1 MNPKV
6 LDVEPTDDYQLIVT
20 FANGEKKKMDIS
32 PYLEKGVFREL
43 KKINYF
49 KRVCVS
55 FGSVA
60 WPNEQDLSYDTLYL
74 CGKKLN
80 RDN

>member
-6 LDVEPTDDYQLIVT
+6 LDVRPTDDYQLIVT
-20 FANGEKKKMDIS
+20 FVNGERKKMDVS
-32 PYLEKGVFREL
+32 PYLERGVFREL
-43 KKINYF
+43 KKIHYF

-55 FGSVA
+55 SGSVV

-74 CGKKLN
+74 RGEKI
-80 RDN
+80 

>member
-6 LDVEPTDDYQLIVT
+6 LNVEATDDHQLIVT
-20 FANGEKKKMDIS
+20 FINGERKKVDIS

-49 KRVCVS
+49 KRVS
-55 FGSVA
+55 ISLGSVV
-60 WPNEQDLSYDTLYL
+60 WPHEQDLSYDTLYL
-74 CGKKLN
+74 CGQTLN
-80 RDN
+80 T

>member
-1 MNPKV
+1 MNPRV
-6 LDVEPTDDYQLIVT
+6 LNVEPTEDYQLVVT
-20 FANGEKKKMDIS
+20 FVNGERKKVDIA

-49 KRVCVS
+49 KRVAVS
-55 FGSVA
+55 FGSVM

-74 CGKKLN
+74 CGKTLN
-80 RDN
+80 T